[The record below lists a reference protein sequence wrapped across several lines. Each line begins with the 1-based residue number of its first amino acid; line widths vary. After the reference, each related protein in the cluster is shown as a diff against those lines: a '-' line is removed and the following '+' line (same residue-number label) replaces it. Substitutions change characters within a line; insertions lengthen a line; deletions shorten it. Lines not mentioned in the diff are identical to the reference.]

1 MTWFR
6 KSMLMVALA
15 MLTLGVV
22 EALADGQQ
30 IVEGAQQVAAGGAR
44 IASEFPDKPELMR
57 RIGVWEALARKAE
70 TTHADAASM
79 VKIYSNL
86 GNLYE
91 YAAIYPKAEEAMRRE
106 VSLLQAGPQ
115 DQLADA
121 LSHLATLHI
130 VMGDPRAAEREQLA
144 ALRVREA
151 AGDPQGIALTW
162 NDLADFYI
170 HQRQSKKALD
180 YAQKAMD
187 ALGDNPKVDADGRIA
202 VRQTL
207 AYALCENHQSKRA
220 VALMKEAVEMSKDTY
235 GAESLQVGM
244 AYFVLGD
251 LSWKR
256 GDMVNA
262 SEWMRRGTDRMK
274 VDLGWGHTLYV
285 NAMAEYARFLR
296 ERGQT
301 EAATSAEREV
311 RQAQSVVDA
320 RSLVGSANAFLST
333 GPK

>member
-207 AYALCENHQSKRA
+207 AYALCENHQS
-220 VALMKEAVEMSKDTY
+220 M
-235 GAESLQVGM
+235 QVGM